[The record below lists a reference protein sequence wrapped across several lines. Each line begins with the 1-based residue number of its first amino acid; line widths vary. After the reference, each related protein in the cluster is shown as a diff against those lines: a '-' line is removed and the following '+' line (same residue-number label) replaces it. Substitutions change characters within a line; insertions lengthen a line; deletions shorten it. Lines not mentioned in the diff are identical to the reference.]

1 MQDMTKKTRD
11 ELVAIIDRDIDGPAA
26 VAANAEYD
34 KRKLKQDLKIA
45 AQSIVV
51 DIEHGDI
58 VMAAWSVRRI
68 DNMLNDEAFLAA
80 YGYKLD
86 SSDMMRPRLVKI
98 EVAS

>member
-1 MQDMTKKTRD
+1 MRDMSTLTRD
-11 ELVAIIDRDIDGPAA
+11 ELVAIMDRDIDGPNA
-26 VAANAEYD
+26 VAASAEYD

-80 YGYKLD
+80 YGYRLD
-86 SSDMMRPRLVKI
+86 NSDMMHPRLVK
-98 EVAS
+98 ASS